1 MPQEFQSL
9 TFRGLRVNFS
19 IARPEAHLRHRM
31 LLLCSPL
38 MTGFH
43 WRKLL
48 PELSELGCLC
58 VLVDLPGFGRSAC
71 GAGVPH
77 RSDLRARMI
86 WGVLDEVDARIGG
99 RNELWHLAAHGSAC
113 PTVLAM
119 SALQPDSVRSLIQI
133 SPLLTTG
140 GGLLPSR
147 KKDAARRFVQR
158 TLSSPAAFSA
168 FIEQA
173 ARRALPDYALER
185 MWAPLTR
192 PGARETFVN
201 MLSTRDELPRL
212 PGFCPAIAIWG
223 GCDPLI
229 PADARE
235 RLCALVPE
243 IEPHVIRPAGHFPME
258 THSRALRDYLRGWLK
273 YVG

>member
-1 MPQEFQSL
+1 
-9 TFRGLRVNFS
+9 
-19 IARPEAHLRHRM
+19 
-31 LLLCSPL
+31 
-38 MTGFH
+38 
-43 WRKLL
+43 
-48 PELSELGCLC
+48 
-58 VLVDLPGFGRSAC
+58 
-71 GAGVPH
+71 
-77 RSDLRARMI
+77 
-86 WGVLDEVDARIGG
+86 
-99 RNELWHLAAHGSAC
+99 
-113 PTVLAM
+113 M

-192 PGARETFVN
+192 PARGRR
-201 MLSTRDELPRL
+201 LSTCSPPAMNCPGAGLLP
-212 PGFCPAIAIWG
+212 
-223 GCDPLI
+223 CDRHLGRVRS
-229 PADARE
+229 ADPRRRARA
-235 RLCALVPE
+235 LCALVPE